1 VYIFTDPKTSQT
13 LRPCRIDTTL
23 GQLLRFSL
31 QLVPCMQLDSSQAAH
46 SPVKH
51 RKDVNIAS
59 GNVRKYASR
68 PFRGLYLRFC
78 FSEDEIW
85 KKTGMAGHIQHE
97 EVWDRLWPAV
107 CQPNSAVF
115 GLFPIVMVAKPDMTW
130 NRHWLHWR
138 KSEGCEMQTIQLT
151 AWGSANLP
159 RWSKMHRSRW
169 RATWRPRIVS
179 RVQQSIPLP

>member
-1 VYIFTDPKTSQT
+1 MHATRLKSSGTFTCKTSEGCEHRVWQCAEICFQAFQRT
-13 LRPCRIDTTL
+13 EGTSTVHIC
-23 GQLLRFSL
+23 
-31 QLVPCMQLDSSQAAH
+31 DS
-46 SPVKH
+46 
-51 RKDVNIAS
+51 AS
-59 GNVRKYASR
+59 AQVR
-68 PFRGLYLRFC
+68 
-78 FSEDEIW
+78 SE
-85 KKTGMAGHIQHE
+85 KTGMAGHIQHE

-138 KSEGCEMQTIQLT
+138 KSEECEMQTIQLT

>member
-1 VYIFTDPKTSQT
+1 MHATRLKSSGTFTCKTSEGCEHRVWQCAEICFQAFQRT
-13 LRPCRIDTTL
+13 ISAI
-23 GQLLRFSL
+23 LLQWRWDL
-31 QLVPCMQLDSSQAAH
+31 
-46 SPVKH
+46 
-51 RKDVNIAS
+51 
-59 GNVRKYASR
+59 
-68 PFRGLYLRFC
+68 
-78 FSEDEIW
+78 
-85 KKTGMAGHIQHE
+85 KKKNGMAGHIQHE

-115 GLFPIVMVAKPDMTW
+115 GLFPIVMVAKTDMTW